1 MRALDIIKVVGLVSS
16 ELKAVQLMN
25 GSMAKQFSHLSM
37 VSWLLVIQN
46 HVVNTTVLFAMF
58 LSLRLLGTM
67 LIVKNFIMHFVKES
81 KLKSVQKSVS
91 TNSSSIEL
99 LQFYQAGISEPPIS
113 DHPKGPPTTL
123 GSITPLLLGAEFLWP
138 CTFRAVRGSL

>member
-46 HVVNTTVLFAMF
+46 HVVNTTVLFVMF
-58 LSLRLLGTM
+58 SSLRLLGTM
-67 LIVKNFIMHFVKES
+67 LIAKNFIMHFVKES

-113 DHPKGPPTTL
+113 DHPIITL
-123 GSITPLLLGAEFLWP
+123 GSITPLLLGAEFSWP
-138 CTFRAVRGSL
+138 YTFRAVRGSL

>member
-58 LSLRLLGTM
+58 SSLRLLGTM
-67 LIVKNFIMHFVKES
+67 LIAKNFIMHFVKES

-113 DHPKGPPTTL
+113 DHPIITL
-123 GSITPLLLGAEFLWP
+123 GSITPLLLCAEFSWP
-138 CTFRAVRGSL
+138 YTFRAVRGSV